1 MAIAFAPIDI
11 DVKLPDE
18 TILLEYIEK
27 YKVVGSTW
35 DIGPVLS
42 RMQDDEWRDMPT
54 ALNALYNRYNT
65 ANDTYRYANGID
77 ELMPEIPYM
86 LNQLPFKKLTVV
98 VLFKQTAQV
107 NHHYDPHTSDIYED
121 PSEIAIDMEPRR
133 YNILLT
139 KHDTPSFFLG
149 DTMDEKIYPRITR
162 ERPAFAFCERY
173 HYHGAD
179 YIGPGKVMLSVF
191 GILDREKHK
200 EFIEAGI
207 NKYPNEVIRFTDP
220 NDPTDHKYQFKE
232 KYPPY

>member
-18 TILLEYIEK
+18 KILLEYIEK

-42 RMQDDEWRDMPT
+42 RMQDNEWRDMPT
-54 ALNALYNRYNT
+54 ALSALYNRYNT
-65 ANDTYRYANGID
+65 GNDTYRYANGID

-107 NHHYDPHTSDIYED
+107 NHHYDPHTSDVYED
-121 PSEIAIDMEPRR
+121 HSEIEIELEPRR

-139 KHDTPSFFLG
+139 KHNTSSFFVS
-149 DTMDEKIYPRITR
+149 DNTDKKIHPVLTK

-179 YIGPGKVMLSVF
+179 YIGPDKVMLSVF

-200 EFIEAGI
+200 EMIS
-207 NKYPNEVIRFTDP
+207 NSVRKYPNEVIRFTDP
-220 NDPTDHKYQFKE
+220 DNPFDPKHQFKE